1 MLPPIAT
8 RLLSER
14 LELAPPRARDVGS
27 YRHALRKNQEH
38 LRPWMPKPKPGED
51 PTSLTTV
58 ATAITRHR
66 REWRRGEAF
75 VFVVR
80 EQGGDGAII
89 GRVALFGVMRGV
101 FQNAHLGYWIAEDKQ
116 TQGMTT
122 EAVRRALDFAFGE
135 AALHRVEAAV
145 VPRNTAS
152 LRVLDKCRFRREG
165 VAERYLCVAGAWEDY
180 ALFAITREEWVAP

>member
-1 MLPPIAT
+1 MLPPIST

-14 LELAPPRARDVGS
+14 LELAAPRARDVGV
-27 YRHALRKNQEH
+27 YRHALRKNEEH

-51 PTSLTTV
+51 PASLPAV
-58 ATAITRHR
+58 ATAIARHR

-80 EQGGDGAII
+80 ERSGEGAII
-89 GRVALFGVMRGV
+89 GRVTLFGVMRGV

-116 TQGMTT
+116 AHGLTT

-135 AALHRVEAAV
+135 AALHRVQAAV

-152 LRVLDKCRFRREG
+152 LRVLDKCRFRHEG
-165 VAERYLCVAGAWEDY
+165 VAERYLCVAGSWENY
-180 ALFAITREEWVAP
+180 AILAITREEWVTA